1 MNNIHNDTSVKENTT
16 ENTTGG
22 TIEENELVETT
33 SNATGL
39 KSHSLRRLHPKVK
52 RATAVASLIT
62 NGIMGAI
69 AVAYL
74 VIAFNRDW
82 TLWPGWAALG
92 LFTLS
97 FIWFG
102 WILPALQYR
111 YFSFRVAEDE
121 LEIHS
126 GWLWITDT
134 IVPMTRVQQVEL
146 ESGPLLRKYGLA
158 KVSIVTAAA
167 TLEIAGLE
175 REEAEQLKR
184 NIGHLAKVEDRDE

>member
-1 MNNIHNDTSVKENTT
+1 MDNTELNNRE
-16 ENTTGG
+16 
-22 TIEENELVETT
+22 
-33 SNATGL
+33 
-39 KSHSLRRLHPKVK
+39 LRRLHPKVK
-52 RATAVASLIT
+52 QATALTTLMVNGLLTLLAIGYLIVAW
-62 NGIMGAI
+62 A
-69 AVAYL
+69 
-74 VIAFNRDW
+74 RDW

-92 LFTLS
+92 LFIVS
-97 FIWFG
+97 FMWFG
-102 WILPALQYR
+102 WALPALQYR

-167 TLEIAGLE
+167 TLVIAGLE

>member
-1 MNNIHNDTSVKENTT
+1 MNNIHNDDTSAK

-22 TIEENELVETT
+22 TIEESELVETT
-33 SNATGL
+33 SNASSPKSL
-39 KSHSLRRLHPKVK
+39 KSQSLRRLHPKVK
-52 RATAVASLIT
+52 RATAMTSLIT
-62 NGIMGAI
+62 NGILGAI
-69 AVAYL
+69 AAAYL
-74 VIAFNRDW
+74 VVAFNRDW

-92 LFTLS
+92 LCILS

-102 WILPALQYR
+102 CALPALQYR